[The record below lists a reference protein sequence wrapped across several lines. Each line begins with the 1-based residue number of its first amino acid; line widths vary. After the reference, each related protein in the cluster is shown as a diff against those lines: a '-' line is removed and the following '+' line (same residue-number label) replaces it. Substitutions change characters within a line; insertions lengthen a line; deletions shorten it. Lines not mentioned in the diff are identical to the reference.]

1 MSTMLPRTNERIQLR
16 GQRLQQVMYT
26 GIRDEDLSLLQEQRE
41 MFKRITNHVVDELYE
56 RLMKEKE
63 LAALIERH
71 STLERLK
78 ETQRWYFESLTNGKI
93 DEVFFER
100 RLHIGRIHS
109 RIGLTTNWYLGTYM
123 LYLDIA
129 TSWLKKEAP
138 ERWPVIVL
146 ALSKLFNLD
155 SQIVLEAYEE
165 GEKGKLQQMVDH
177 QEHLLYRVNAAVQE
191 LSTMI
196 MELTAS
202 SKTMAHSAL
211 HTAELQRSS
220 NEQVLALQEH
230 VRAIGELGSAMK
242 DVSDQTHLIGL
253 NASIEAA
260 RAGEEGRGFAV
271 VANEIRKLAAS
282 SKSSLDVI
290 QTKLRDIDHALK
302 NVRTGSD
309 ATLKL
314 AEGQAAS
321 SKELA
326 AFIQMIESVA
336 SELEKLQQA

>member
-1 MSTMLPRTNERIQLR
+1 MNTILRQTKGRVQLT
-16 GQRLQQVMYT
+16 GQRLQQVTYT
-26 GIRDEDLSLLQEQRE
+26 GIREEDLSLLQEQRE
-41 MFKRITNHVVDELYE
+41 LFKRITNNVVDELYD

-63 LAALIERH
+63 LASLIERH
-71 STLERLK
+71 STLDRLK
-78 ETQRWYFESLTNGKI
+78 ETQRWYFESLTDGTI
-93 DEVFFER
+93 DEAFFER

-129 TSWLKKEAP
+129 TSWLKKESP
-138 ERWPVIVL
+138 EQWPIIVL

-165 GEKGKLQQMVDH
+165 GEKNKIQQMVD
-177 QEHLLYRVNAAVQE
+177 QKQHLLLRVNDAVQE
-191 LSTMI
+191 LTSMI
-196 MELTAS
+196 TELTAS
-202 SKTMAHSAL
+202 SKSMAHAAQ

-220 NEQVLALQEH
+220 NEQVQALNH
-230 VRAIGELGSAMK
+230 HLKAIGELGSAMK

-260 RAGEEGRGFAV
+260 RAGDEGRGFAV

-290 QTKLRDIDHALK
+290 QSKLIDINNSLK
-302 NVRTGSD
+302 HVSSGSD

-321 SKELA
+321 SQELA
-326 AFIQMIESVA
+326 SFIQMIESVA
-336 SELEKLQQA
+336 SELGKLQQQ